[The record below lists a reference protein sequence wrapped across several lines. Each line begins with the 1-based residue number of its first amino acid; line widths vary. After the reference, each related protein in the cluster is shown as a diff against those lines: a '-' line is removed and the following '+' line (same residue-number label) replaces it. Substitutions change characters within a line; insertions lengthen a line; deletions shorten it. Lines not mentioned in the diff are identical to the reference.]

1 MYHCAISA
9 QRLLSEESVEQASFS
24 FSGCLRVRV
33 GDDVS
38 TDVVCVDTLHHGDR
52 ELWPKAR

>member
-52 ELWPKAR
+52 EL